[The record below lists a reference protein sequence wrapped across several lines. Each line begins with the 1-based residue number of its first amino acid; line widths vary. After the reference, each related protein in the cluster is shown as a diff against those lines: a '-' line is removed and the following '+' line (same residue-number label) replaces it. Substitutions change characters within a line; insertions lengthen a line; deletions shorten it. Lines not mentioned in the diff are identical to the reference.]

1 MSHHIVEVRDLKY
14 VYPDG
19 TMGVNDVSLRI
30 THGES
35 VAVIGPNGAGKST
48 LLLHLNGFLPPSSG
62 SVRVGDIPLTKE
74 TIREVR
80 RTVGMVFQ
88 DPDDQLF
95 MPTIHDDIAFG
106 PYNLGLPKEE
116 VEKRVEGALSRMGI
130 MHLKDKPPYRLS
142 AGEKRRAAI
151 ATVLSM
157 MPDILVLD
165 EPTTGLDPFARRQLI
180 SILREFTHT
189 KIIATH
195 DLDLVADTCERTIV
209 LHDGSV
215 RADGPTPEIFRNEA
229 LLAECRLEKPFSMQ
243 GCPVCGKRLWNGR
256 P

>member
-1 MSHHIVEVRDLKY
+1 MSHHIVEVKDLEH

-19 TMGVNDVSLRI
+19 TSGIRGISLRI

-48 LLLHLNGFLPPSSG
+48 LLHHLNGFLIPTSG
-62 SVRVGDIPLTKE
+62 SVEIGHAPLTRQTLPK
-74 TIREVR
+74 IR
-80 RTVGMVFQ
+80 RTVGMIFQ

-95 MPTIHDDIAFG
+95 MPTVYDDVAFG
-106 PYNLGLPKEE
+106 PNNMDIPADE
-116 VEKRVEGALSRMGI
+116 VDRRVIEALSRMGI
-130 MHLKDKPPYRLS
+130 EHLRDKPPYRLS

-180 SILREFTHT
+180 SILKEFTHT

-195 DLDLVADTCERTIV
+195 DLDLVADTCARTVV

-215 RADGPTPEIFRNEA
+215 RADGPTLEVFRNEA
-229 LLAECRLEKPFSMQ
+229 LLAECHLEKPFSMQ
-243 GCPVCGKRLWNGR
+243 GCPVCSRR
-256 P
+256 

>member
-1 MSHHIVEVRDLKY
+1 MSHHIVEVRDLLH

-19 TMGVNDVSLRI
+19 TTGIDGISLRI
-30 THGES
+30 IHGES

-48 LLLHLNGFLPPSSG
+48 LLHHLNGFLIPTSG
-62 SVRVGDIPLTKE
+62 SVRIGDLPLTRKTLPE
-74 TIREVR
+74 AR
-80 RTVGMVFQ
+80 RTVGMIFQ

-95 MPTIHDDIAFG
+95 MPTIYDDVAFG
-106 PYNLGLPKEE
+106 PNNMGIPADE
-116 VEKRVEGALSRMGI
+116 VDRRAIDALSRMGI
-130 MHLKDKPPYRLS
+130 EHLRDKPPYRLS
-142 AGEKRRAAI
+142 SGEKRRAAI

-165 EPTTGLDPFARRQLI
+165 EPTTGLDPYARRQLI
-180 SILREFTHT
+180 SILKEFTHT

-215 RADGPTPEIFRNEA
+215 KADGPTLEIFKNDA
-229 LLAECRLEKPFSMQ
+229 LLRECHLERPFSMQ
-243 GCPVCGKRLWNGR
+243 GCPVCAKR
-256 P
+256 